1 MFKEWTYLRFSVQ
14 ETGIKK
20 FVLFVISFRKM
31 STGIGYN
38 LKWFHEKVQDVK
50 TSEPVD
56 DQWRHIHY
64 SLGKQN
70 T

>member
-1 MFKEWTYLRFSVQ
+1 
-14 ETGIKK
+14 
-20 FVLFVISFRKM
+20 M
-31 STGIGYN
+31 STGIGIN

-50 TSEPVD
+50 TSEPLD

-70 T
+70 K